1 MNPQYDAIRAL
12 LAGVRAR
19 WRRLTLL
26 HGTVRAALAATIAL
40 AVLFTLTRWT
50 AGAPGLLAAFGVA
63 AFAAIIAGVV
73 WGFRSTHH
81 APSDRQ
87 IARFIEEQVPSLDDR
102 LVTAVDAA
110 HPDAADRPALADS
123 MIADAARASASIDAA
138 EIVPQD
144 RLRYWTYAAAAA
156 ALLLA
161 IVTFVGRG
169 IVRQSF
175 DAVSLSLFPSQ
186 VRLDVTPGNAR
197 IEAGRPLKIEARL
210 RGNRAPVTA
219 QLRRAPV
226 ESDDWRAVEMAADA
240 GGGYGLAIDALSTS
254 FRYMVAAGALK
265 SPVFEVTVVRAPR
278 VARIDV
284 EYTYPKGLGLAPRV
298 DEDGGDIYAPAGTD
312 VKVRVH
318 TDRKAS
324 SGKMM
329 LAGGGE
335 IQLTGDA
342 GGVLTGALQVSADN
356 SYRVALAD
364 AEGLTSRGD
373 TEYFIRTLEDR
384 PPEVHVVRPASDRRV
399 TRLEEVDIEAEA
411 QDDFG
416 IEGLDLV
423 YAVRGGPE
431 KVVPLRIPKGQTNVT
446 SGHTLFIEELDVQ
459 PGDFVSYYVRARDL
473 ARGKRASETRSDI
486 FFLEVKPFEQEF
498 SLAQSQVSAGGG
510 GSNRQID
517 DLVAAQK
524 EIIVATW
531 KLDRR
536 AEAAKG
542 AKSEQDIKSVGRA
555 EAELKTH
562 VEETSSSF
570 RESNMRDPRRR
581 PQGGRGGP
589 PQPDGPRAGQTLPEE
604 DAMTLAATAM
614 GKAVTSLDALKTNDA
629 IPSEMEAL
637 NQLLRAQA
645 DVKKRQ
651 VQRQQAGGGSGG
663 NRSTQDMSSLF
674 DKELARHQ
682 QTNYETPSGGEQ
694 PQENQNGSALDK
706 IRDLARR
713 QDELL
718 KRQQEL
724 AQNRALS
731 EEELKRELEKLTRE
745 QNELRQRAEDLAQ
758 QMARQQG
765 GESQQR
771 QQQSPQGSQQ
781 SQSPQG
787 SQSAQSS
794 SGSQSSQS
802 PKGSQNA
809 QGQQQARGGQQQGQ
823 QGQNGS
829 TESGQLRDITEEM
842 RSAASDLR
850 RQDAGQASERAARA
864 LQRLRDL
871 ERQLQAATPDG
882 RRRALGDLQ
891 LEARQ
896 LADAQRQIASESTR
910 GGNPAGGQDAQRRLA
925 GEEERLADRLRRME
939 DGLKQQASGSAP
951 PEPGAKPGAAGGG
964 DKADA
969 KAMQQAAGEA
979 ARDIERQRL
988 AERMQQS
995 ADAMR
1000 SGGTSKNSA
1009 DAQQEIA
1016 RALDRVADRLTSAGK
1031 GGDEESRKL
1040 TGQLSRARELRDRL
1054 DDLGRQLQQLD
1065 QQGAPAN
1072 GSSRGAQS
1080 GQRGQ
1085 NGQSASSS
1093 AQSSGSTN
1101 GKPGEGQGQNGG
1113 RASGDDVARLREDAN
1128 RQMAEVRELMDQ
1140 LSRDEGRQARGGM
1153 GFTFEGQGMV
1163 LSAPGTES
1171 WKQDFAKW
1179 QELKRQ
1185 ATTALDAAE
1194 TTLSKKLEDKAS
1206 KDHLAAGVDDKAPAA
1221 YQEQVN
1227 SYFKAL
1233 AAKKK

>member
-1 MNPQYDAIRAL
+1 MNQQYEAIRAL
-12 LAGVRAR
+12 LANVRAR

-26 HGTVRAALAATIAL
+26 HGVVRAALAASVTL
-40 AVLFTLTRWT
+40 GVLFVLTRWT
-50 AGAPGLLAAFGVA
+50 SGAPGLLAALGLA
-63 AFAAIIAGVV
+63 ALTAAIAGVV

-102 LVTAVDAA
+102 LVTAVGAA
-110 HPDAADRPALADS
+110 HPDASDRPALADS
-123 MIADAARASASIDAA
+123 MIADAARASASIDAV
-138 EIVPQD
+138 EIVPRE
-144 RLRYWTYAAAAA
+144 RLRFWTYAATAA
-156 ALLLA
+156 ALLFA
-161 IVTFVGRG
+161 VVSFSGRG

-175 DAVSLSLFPSQ
+175 DAVALSLFPSH
-186 VRLDVTPGNAR
+186 VRLDVSPGNAR

-219 QLRRAPV
+219 QLLRAPLD
-226 ESDDWRAVEMAADA
+226 SDEWRTLDMQADG
-240 GGGYGLAIDALSTS
+240 GGGYRLGIDSPTTS
-254 FRYMVAAGALK
+254 FRYMVSAGALK
-265 SPVFEVTVVRAPR
+265 SPVFEVDVVRAPR

-284 EYTYPKGLGLAPRV
+284 EYTYPKGLGLAPRI

-318 TDRKAS
+318 PDRKAA
-324 SGKMM
+324 SGRMT
-329 LAGGGE
+329 LAGGSE
-335 IQLTGDA
+335 IQLTSDDS
-342 GGVLTGALQVSADN
+342 GVLTGSLQVNSDG

-384 PPEVHVVRPASDRRV
+384 PPEVHVMRPASDRRV
-399 TRLEEVDIEAEA
+399 TRLEEVEIEAEA

-536 AEAAKG
+536 TQAAKG
-542 AKSEQDIKSVGRA
+542 AKSEQDIKSVGHA
-555 EAELKTH
+555 EAELKTR

-589 PQPDGPRAGQTLPEE
+589 PPPETPRAGQTLPEE
-604 DAMTLAATAM
+604 DAMTLAANAM
-614 GKAVTSLDALKTNDA
+614 GKAVTSLDALKTTDA
-629 IPSEMEAL
+629 LPSEMEAL

-651 VQRQQAGGGSGG
+651 VQRQQAGGGSGN

-682 QTNYETPSGGEQ
+682 QTNYETPTGGEQ
-694 PQENQNGSALDK
+694 PQDNQNGSALDK
-706 IRDLARR
+706 IRELARR

-745 QNELRQRAEDLAQ
+745 QNELRQRAEDVAQ

-765 GESQQR
+765 GESPQRPQQN
-771 QQQSPQGSQQ
+771 QQGAQP

-794 SGSQSSQS
+794 GGSQSSQS

-823 QGQNGS
+823 QGQNGAV
-829 TESGQLRDITEEM
+829 ESGQMRDITEEM
-842 RSAASDLR
+842 RNAASDLR
-850 RQDAGQASERAARA
+850 RQDTAQASERAARA

-871 ERQLQAATPDG
+871 ERQMQAATPDG

-910 GGNPAGGQDAQRRLA
+910 SGSANGGTDAQRRLA
-925 GEEERLADRLRRME
+925 GEEERLADRVRRMQ
-939 DGLKQQASGSAP
+939 DGLKQQASGNLP
-951 PEPGAKPGAAGGG
+951 PEPTAKPGAAGAGA
-964 DKADA
+964 DKTDA
-969 KAMQQAAGEA
+969 KALQQAAAEA
-979 ARDIERQRL
+979 AREIERQRL
-988 AERMQQS
+988 ADRMQQS
-995 ADAMR
+995 ADGLR
-1000 SGGTSKNSA
+1000 SAGASKTSA

-1016 RALDRVADRLTSAGK
+1016 RALERVADRLASAGK
-1031 GGDEESRKL
+1031 PGDDESRKL
-1040 TGQLSRARELRDRL
+1040 SGQLSRARELRDQL

-1065 QQGAPAN
+1065 QQGSPAN
-1072 GSSRGAQS
+1072 GPSRGTQPGHS
-1080 GQRGQ
+1080 TQ
-1085 NGQSASSS
+1085 NGSSTP
-1093 AQSSGSTN
+1093 AAGGATD
-1101 GKPGEGQGQNGG
+1101 GKPGERGG
-1113 RASGDDVARLREDAN
+1113 RASGEDVGRLREDIN
-1128 RQMAEVRELMDQ
+1128 RRVAEVRELMDQ
-1140 LSRDEGRQARGGM
+1140 LSRDEGRQERGGM
-1153 GFTFEGQGMV
+1153 GITFEGQGMT

-1179 QELKRQ
+1179 QELRRQ

-1194 TTLSKKLEDKAS
+1194 TTLSKKLDEKAAR
-1206 KDHLAAGVDDKAPAA
+1206 DRLAAGVDDKAPAA
-1221 YQEQVN
+1221 YQEQVD

>member
-12 LAGVRAR
+12 LANVRAR

-26 HGTVRAALAATIAL
+26 HGVVRAALAATIVL
-40 AVLFTLTRWT
+40 AVLFTLTRLT
-50 AGAPGLLAAFGVA
+50 AGAPGLLAALGLA
-63 AFAAIIAGVV
+63 ALAAIVAGVV
-73 WGFRSTHH
+73 WGFRSTHQ
-81 APSDRQ
+81 APSDQQ

-102 LVTAVDAA
+102 LVTAVDVAQPEA
-110 HPDAADRPALADS
+110 TDRPALADS

-138 EIVPQD
+138 EIVPRE
-144 RLRYWTYAAAAA
+144 RLRYWSYAAAAA
-156 ALLLA
+156 ALLFA
-161 IVTFVGRG
+161 IVTFAGRG
-169 IVRQSF
+169 VVRQSF
-175 DAVSLSLFPSQ
+175 DAVTLSLFPSHI
-186 VRLDVTPGNAR
+186 RLDVTPGDAR

-219 QLRRAPV
+219 QLLRAPA
-226 ESDDWRAVEMAADA
+226 ESDDWRAVDMEADA
-240 GGGYGLAIDALSTS
+240 GGGYALAIDALSTS
-254 FRYMVAAGALK
+254 FRYMVSAGALK
-265 SPVFEVTVVRAPR
+265 SPVFAVTVVQAPR

-318 TDRKAS
+318 TDRRAAS
-324 SGKMM
+324 GQLM

-335 IQLTGDA
+335 IQLAGD
-342 GGVLTGALQVSADN
+342 GSGVLTGSLQVNADN
-356 SYRVALAD
+356 SYRVSLAD

-423 YAVRGGPE
+423 YAVRGGAE
-431 KVVPLRIPKGQTNVT
+431 KVVPLHIPKGQTTVT
-446 SGHTLFIEELDVQ
+446 SGHTLFIEELDVK
-459 PGDFVSYYVRARDL
+459 PGDFISYYVRARDL

-498 SLAQSQVSAGGG
+498 ALAASQVSAGGG
-510 GSNRQID
+510 GSNRQVD
-517 DLVAAQK
+517 ELVVAQK

-536 AEAAKG
+536 AQAAKG
-542 AKSEQDIKSVGRA
+542 AKSEEDIKSVGRA
-555 EAELKTH
+555 ESELKTR

-570 RESNMRDPRRR
+570 RESSMRDPRRR

-589 PQPDGPRAGQTLPEE
+589 PPPDTPRAGQTLPEE
-604 DAMTLAATAM
+604 DAMTLAAAAM
-614 GKAVTSLDALKTNDA
+614 GKAVSSLDGLKTNDA
-629 IPSEMEAL
+629 LPSEMEAL

-651 VQRQQAGGGSGG
+651 VQRQQAGGGAG
-663 NRSTQDMSSLF
+663 NNRTNQDISSLF

-682 QTNYETPSGGEQ
+682 ETNYETPGASEQ
-694 PQENQNGSALDK
+694 KREDENGSALDK

-718 KRQQEL
+718 KRQHEL
-724 AQNRALS
+724 AQNHAMS
-731 EEELKRELEKLTRE
+731 DEELKRELEKLTRE

-758 QMARQQG
+758 QLARQQG
-765 GESQQR
+765 GDNSQQR
-771 QQQSPQGSQQ
+771 QQQSQQGSPQ

-809 QGQQQARGGQQQGQ
+809 QGQQQARGGQPQGQ
-823 QGQNGS
+823 QGQNGAS
-829 TESGQLRDITEEM
+829 ESGQMRDITEEM
-842 RSAASDLR
+842 RGAASDLR
-850 RQDAGQASERAARA
+850 RQDTGQASERAARA

-910 GGNPAGGQDAQRRLA
+910 KGSGGSGQDTQRRLA
-925 GEEERLADRLRRME
+925 GEEERLADRVRRMQ

-951 PEPGAKPGAAGGG
+951 PEPGAKPGAAGGS

-969 KAMQQAAGEA
+969 KAMQQAAADG
-979 ARDIERQRL
+979 ARELEQQRL

-995 ADAMR
+995 AEGLRA
-1000 SGGTSKNSA
+1000 GGASKNSA

-1016 RALDRVADRLTSAGK
+1016 RLLDRLADRLASAGQA
-1031 GGDEESRKL
+1031 GDDESRKL
-1040 TGQLSRARELRDRL
+1040 TGQLSRARELRDKL
-1054 DDLGRQLQQLD
+1054 DELGRQLQQLD
-1065 QQGAPAN
+1065 QQGSPAN
-1072 GSSRGAQS
+1072 GAPRGAQP
-1080 GQRGQ
+1080 
-1085 NGQSASSS
+1085 GQSAQGSQS
-1093 AQSSGSTN
+1093 AQPSASAG
-1101 GKPGEGQGQNGG
+1101 GKPGDAQNGG
-1113 RASGDDVARLREDAN
+1113 RASGDDLARLREGIN
-1128 RQMAEVRELMDQ
+1128 RQMGDVRELMDQ
-1140 LSRDEGRQARGGM
+1140 LSRDEGRQERGGM
-1153 GFTFEGQGMV
+1153 GFTFEGQGMT
-1163 LSAPGTES
+1163 LSAPGTQS

-1194 TTLSKKLEDKAS
+1194 TTLAKKLDDKAS
-1206 KDHLAAGVDDKAPAA
+1206 KDRLAAGVDDRAPAA
-1221 YQEQVN
+1221 YQEQVD

>member
-1 MNPQYDAIRAL
+1 MNQQYEAIRAL
-12 LAGVRAR
+12 LANVRAR

-26 HGTVRAALAATIAL
+26 HGVVRAALAASVTL
-40 AVLFTLTRWT
+40 GVLFVLTRWT
-50 AGAPGLLAAFGVA
+50 NGAPGLLAALGLA
-63 AFAAIIAGVV
+63 ALAAALAGVV
-73 WGFRSTHH
+73 WGFRSTHQ

-123 MIADAARASASIDAA
+123 MIADAARASASIDAG
-138 EIVPQD
+138 EIVPRE
-144 RLRYWTYAAAAA
+144 RLRFWTYAAAAA
-156 ALLLA
+156 ALLFA
-161 IVTFVGRG
+161 VVSFSGRG

-175 DAVSLSLFPSQ
+175 DAVALSLFPSH
-186 VRLDVTPGNAR
+186 VRLDVSPGNAR

-219 QLRRAPV
+219 QLLRAPLD
-226 ESDDWRAVEMAADA
+226 SDEWRTLDMQADG
-240 GGGYGLAIDALSTS
+240 GGGYGLAIDSPSTS
-254 FRYMVAAGALK
+254 FRYMVSAGALK
-265 SPVFEVTVVRAPR
+265 SPVFEVNVVRAPR

-284 EYTYPKGLGLAPRV
+284 EYTYPKGLGLAPRI

-318 TDRKAS
+318 PDRKAA

-335 IQLTGDA
+335 LQLSSDES
-342 GGVLTGALQVSADN
+342 GVLTAALQVNSDG

-384 PPEVHVVRPASDRRV
+384 PPEVHIVRPASDRRV
-399 TRLEEVDIEAEA
+399 TRLEEVDIQAEA

-431 KVVPLRIPKGQTNVT
+431 KVVPLHIPKNQTNVT

-536 AEAAKG
+536 AQAAKG
-542 AKSEQDIKSVGRA
+542 AKSEQDIKSVGHA
-555 EAELKTH
+555 EAELKTR

-581 PQGGRGGP
+581 TQGGRGGP
-589 PQPDGPRAGQTLPEE
+589 PQPDAPRAGQTLAEE

-614 GKAVTSLDALKTNDA
+614 GKAVTSLDALKTTDA
-629 IPSEMEAL
+629 LPPEMEAL

-651 VQRQQAGGGSGG
+651 VQRQQAGGGSGN

-724 AQNRALS
+724 AQNHALS

-765 GESQQR
+765 SESQQ
-771 QQQSPQGSQQ
+771 QQQSQQGSQQ

-823 QGQNGS
+823 QGQNGA
-829 TESGQLRDITEEM
+829 ESGQMRDITEEM
-842 RSAASDLR
+842 RNAASDLR
-850 RQDAGQASERAARA
+850 RQEAGQASERAARA

-871 ERQLQAATPDG
+871 ERQMQAATPDG

-910 GGNPAGGQDAQRRLA
+910 SGSANGGQDAQRRLA
-925 GEEERLADRLRRME
+925 GEEERLADRVRRMQ
-939 DGLKQQASGSAP
+939 DGLKQQASGNAP
-951 PEPGAKPGAAGGG
+951 PEPTAKPGAAGAGT

-969 KAMQQAAGEA
+969 KALQQAAAEA
-979 ARDIERQRL
+979 AREIERQRL
-988 AERMQQS
+988 ADRMQQS
-995 ADAMR
+995 ADGLR
-1000 SGGTSKNSA
+1000 SGGASKNSA

-1016 RALDRVADRLTSAGK
+1016 RTLDRLADRLASAGK
-1031 GGDEESRKL
+1031 PGDDESRKL
-1040 TGQLSRARELRDRL
+1040 TGQLSRARELRDQL
-1054 DDLGRQLQQLD
+1054 DDLGRQIQQLD
-1065 QQGAPAN
+1065 QQGSQAN
-1072 GSSRGAQS
+1072 GTSRGTQS
-1080 GQRGQ
+1080 GQSTQG
-1085 NGQSASSS
+1085 SAS
-1093 AQSSGSTN
+1093 AQAGGATN
-1101 GKPGEGQGQNGG
+1101 GKPGESGG
-1113 RASGDDVARLREDAN
+1113 RASGEDVARLRGDIN
-1128 RQMAEVRELMDQ
+1128 RRVAEVRELMDQ
-1140 LSRDEGRQARGGM
+1140 LSRDEGRQERGGM
-1153 GFTFEGQGMV
+1153 GITFEGQGMT
-1163 LSAPGTES
+1163 LSAPGTQS

-1194 TTLSKKLEDKAS
+1194 TTLSQKLDGKAS
-1206 KDHLAAGVDDKAPAA
+1206 KDRLAAGVDDKAPAA

>member
-1 MNPQYDAIRAL
+1 
-12 LAGVRAR
+12 
-19 WRRLTLL
+19 
-26 HGTVRAALAATIAL
+26 
-40 AVLFTLTRWT
+40 
-50 AGAPGLLAAFGVA
+50 
-63 AFAAIIAGVV
+63 
-73 WGFRSTHH
+73 
-81 APSDRQ
+81 
-87 IARFIEEQVPSLDDR
+87 
-102 LVTAVDAA
+102 
-110 HPDAADRPALADS
+110 
-123 MIADAARASASIDAA
+123 
-138 EIVPQD
+138 
-144 RLRYWTYAAAAA
+144 
-156 ALLLA
+156 
-161 IVTFVGRG
+161 
-169 IVRQSF
+169 
-175 DAVSLSLFPSQ
+175 
-186 VRLDVTPGNAR
+186 
-197 IEAGRPLKIEARL
+197 
-210 RGNRAPVTA
+210 
-219 QLRRAPV
+219 
-226 ESDDWRAVEMAADA
+226 
-240 GGGYGLAIDALSTS
+240 
-254 FRYMVAAGALK
+254 
-265 SPVFEVTVVRAPR
+265 
-278 VARIDV
+278 
-284 EYTYPKGLGLAPRV
+284 
-298 DEDGGDIYAPAGTD
+298 
-312 VKVRVH
+312 
-318 TDRKAS
+318 
-324 SGKMM
+324 
-329 LAGGGE
+329 
-335 IQLTGDA
+335 
-342 GGVLTGALQVSADN
+342 
-356 SYRVALAD
+356 
-364 AEGLTSRGD
+364 
-373 TEYFIRTLEDR
+373 
-384 PPEVHVVRPASDRRV
+384 
-399 TRLEEVDIEAEA
+399 
-411 QDDFG
+411 
-416 IEGLDLV
+416 
-423 YAVRGGPE
+423 
-431 KVVPLRIPKGQTNVT
+431 
-446 SGHTLFIEELDVQ
+446 LFIEELDVQ

-536 AEAAKG
+536 AQAAKG

-555 EAELKTH
+555 EAELKTR

-589 PQPDGPRAGQTLPEE
+589 PQPETPRAGQTMPEE

-614 GKAVTSLDALKTNDA
+614 GKAVTSLDALKTSDA
-629 IPSEMEAL
+629 LPSEMEAL

-651 VQRQQAGGGSGG
+651 VQRQQAGGGAGG

-682 QTNYETPSGGEQ
+682 QTNYETPTGGEQ

-724 AQNRALS
+724 AQNHALS

-765 GESQQR
+765 SDSQQR
-771 QQQSPQGSQQ
+771 QQQQNQQGSQQ

-794 SGSQSSQS
+794 GGSQSSQS

-823 QGQNGS
+823 QGQNGA
-829 TESGQLRDITEEM
+829 TESGQQMRDISEEM
-842 RSAASDLR
+842 RNAASDLR

-871 ERQLQAATPDG
+871 ERQMQAATPDG

-896 LADAQRQIASESTR
+896 LADAERQIASESTR
-910 GGNPAGGQDAQRRLA
+910 NGSATSGPDTQRRLA
-925 GEEERLADRLRRME
+925 GDQERLADRLRRMQ
-939 DGLKQQASGSAP
+939 DGLKQQASGNAP
-951 PEPGAKPGAAGGG
+951 PEPTAKPGANGAGS

-979 ARDIERQRL
+979 AREIERQRL
-988 AERMQQS
+988 ADRMQQS
-995 ADAMR
+995 ADGLR
-1000 SGGTSKNSA
+1000 SGSASKSSA

-1016 RALDRVADRLTSAGK
+1016 RALDRVADRLSSAGK
-1031 GGDEESRKL
+1031 SGDDESRKL
-1040 TGQLSRARELRDRL
+1040 TGQLSRARELRDQL

-1065 QQGAPAN
+1065 QQGAQAN
-1072 GSSRGAQS
+1072 GASRGTQPGQS
-1080 GQRGQ
+1080 T
-1085 NGQSASSS
+1085 QSASSTQAPGATS
-1093 AQSSGSTN
+1093 
-1101 GKPGEGQGQNGG
+1101 GKPGESGG
-1113 RASGDDVARLREDAN
+1113 RASGDDMARLREDIS
-1128 RQMAEVRELMDQ
+1128 RRVAEVRELMDQ
-1140 LSRDEGRQARGGM
+1140 LSRDEGRQERGGM
-1153 GFTFEGQGMV
+1153 GITFEGQGMT

-1194 TTLSKKLEDKAS
+1194 TTLAKKLDEKAA
-1206 KDHLAAGVDDKAPAA
+1206 KDRLAAGVDDRAPAA
-1221 YQEQVN
+1221 YQDQVN

>member
-1 MNPQYDAIRAL
+1 MNPQYDTIRAL
-12 LAGVRAR
+12 LANVRAR

-26 HGTVRAALAATIAL
+26 HGVVRAALAATIAL
-40 AVLFTLTRWT
+40 GVLFMLTRWT
-50 AGAPGLLAAFGVA
+50 AGAPGLLAALGLA
-63 AFAAIIAGVV
+63 ALAAIVGGVV
-73 WGFRSTHH
+73 WGFRSAHQ

-110 HPDAADRPALADS
+110 HPEAADRPALADS

-138 EIVPQD
+138 AIVPRD
-144 RLRYWTYAAAAA
+144 RLRYWSYAAAAA
-156 ALLLA
+156 ALLFA
-161 IVTFVGRG
+161 IVTFAGRG

-175 DAVSLSLFPSQ
+175 DAISLSLFPSHI
-186 VRLDVTPGNAR
+186 RLDVTPGHAR
-197 IEAGRPLKIEARL
+197 IEAGRPLTIEARL

-219 QLRRAPV
+219 QLLRAPAD
-226 ESDDWRAVEMAADA
+226 SDDWRAVEMAAA
-240 GGGYGLAIDALSTS
+240 GGGYTLAIDSLSAS
-254 FRYMVAAGALK
+254 FRYMVSAGTLK

-284 EYTYPKGLGLAPRV
+284 EYTYPKGLGLAPRI

-318 TDRKAS
+318 TDRRAA

-329 LAGGGE
+329 LTGGGGE
-335 IQLTGDA
+335 IQLSGD
-342 GGVLTGALQVSADN
+342 GSGVLTGTLQVNADN
-356 SYRVALAD
+356 SYRVSLAD
-364 AEGLTSRGD
+364 AEGLASRGD

-399 TRLEEVDIEAEA
+399 TRLEEVDIAAEA

-423 YAVRGGPE
+423 YAVRGGAE
-431 KVVPLRIPKGQTNVT
+431 KVVPLHIPKGQTTVT
-446 SGHTLFIEELDVQ
+446 SSHTLFIEELDVQ
-459 PGDFVSYYVRARDL
+459 PGDFISYYVRARDL

-498 SLAQSQVSAGGG
+498 ALAQSQVSAGGG
-510 GSNRQID
+510 GSNRQVD
-517 DLVAAQK
+517 ELVSAQK

-536 AEAAKG
+536 AQAAKG

-555 EAELKTH
+555 ESELKTR

-589 PQPDGPRAGQTLPEE
+589 PQPDAPRAGQTLAEE
-604 DAMTLAATAM
+604 DAMTLAAAAM
-614 GKAVTSLDALKTNDA
+614 GKAVTSLDGLKTNDA
-629 IPSEMEAL
+629 LPSEMEAL

-651 VQRQQAGGGSGG
+651 VQRQQAGGGSGN

-674 DKELARHQ
+674 DKELAKHQ
-682 QTNYETPSGGEQ
+682 QTNYETPKAGEQ
-694 PQENQNGSALDK
+694 QQDDLNGSALDK

-724 AQNRALS
+724 AQNHAMS
-731 EEELKRELEKLTRE
+731 DEELKRELEKLTRE

-765 GESQQR
+765 GENSQQQR
-771 QQQSPQGSQQ
+771 QQQKQQGSQQ
-781 SQSPQG
+781 SQSQQG

-809 QGQQQARGGQQQGQ
+809 QGQQQGQ
-823 QGQNGS
+823 QGQNGA
-829 TESGQLRDITEEM
+829 TESGQMRDITEEM
-842 RSAASDLR
+842 RSAASELR
-850 RQDAGQASERAARA
+850 RQDTGQASERAARA

-910 GGNPAGGQDAQRRLA
+910 NGGAAKGQDTERRLA
-925 GEEERLADRLRRME
+925 GEEERLADRVRRMQ
-939 DGLKQQASGSAP
+939 DGLKQQASGTAP
-951 PEPGAKPGAAGGG
+951 PEPGAKPGASGGG

-969 KAMQQAAGEA
+969 KAMQQAAAEA
-979 ARDIERQRL
+979 ARDLERQRL
-988 AERMQQS
+988 AERMEQS
-995 ADAMR
+995 AEGLR
-1000 SGGTSKNSA
+1000 SGGASKNSA

-1016 RALDRVADRLTSAGK
+1016 RLLDRVADRLASAGK
-1031 GGDEESRKL
+1031 AGDDESRKL

-1054 DDLGRQLQQLD
+1054 DELGRQLQQLD
-1065 QQGAPAN
+1065 QQGSPSSGAP
-1072 GSSRGAQS
+1072 RGAQP
-1080 GQRGQ
+1080 
-1085 NGQSASSS
+1085 GQSAQGSQS
-1093 AQSSGSTN
+1093 AQTSASTS
-1101 GKPGEGQGQNGG
+1101 GKPGDAQNGG
-1113 RASGDDVARLREDAN
+1113 RASGDDLARLREDIN
-1128 RQMAEVRELMDQ
+1128 RQMGDVRELMDQ
-1140 LSRDEGRQARGGM
+1140 LSRDEGRQERGGM
-1153 GFTFEGQGMV
+1153 GFTFEGQGMT
-1163 LSAPGTES
+1163 LSAPGTQS

-1194 TTLSKKLEDKAS
+1194 TTLAKKLDDKAS
-1206 KDHLAAGVDDKAPAA
+1206 KDRLAAGVDDRAPAA